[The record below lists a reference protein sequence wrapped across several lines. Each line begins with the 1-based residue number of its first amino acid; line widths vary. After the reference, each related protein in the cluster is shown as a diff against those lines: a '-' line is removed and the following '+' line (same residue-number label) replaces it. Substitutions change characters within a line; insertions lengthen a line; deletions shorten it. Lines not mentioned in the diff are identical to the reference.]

1 MKNSDLSITDSFWN
15 FIEANVPNYHEREDV
30 LHQGELQL
38 FIDGHESTVQ
48 GITREEA
55 FLLRDKILYGLF
67 AEAIATFTA
76 RHPVEFPGNVSLRDY
91 SETLVDIAYEVGRR
105 QYRLSSNSR
114 ETVRTIIGWADEF
127 PPTREYGLEHHR
139 IP

>member
-55 FLLRDKILYGLF
+55 FLLRDQN
-67 AEAIATFTA
+67 
-76 RHPVEFPGNVSLRDY
+76 PVRPFCRSYRNFY
-91 SETLVDIAYEVGRR
+91 SQAPRR
-105 QYRLSSNSR
+105 ISGQCLL
-114 ETVRTIIGWADEF
+114 A
-127 PPTREYGLEHHR
+127 
-139 IP
+139 

>member
-55 FLLRDKILYGLF
+55 FCCVTKSCTAFLPKLSQLLQ
-67 AEAIATFTA
+67 
-76 RHPVEFPGNVSLRDY
+76 PG
-91 SETLVDIAYEVGRR
+91 T
-105 QYRLSSNSR
+105 
-114 ETVRTIIGWADEF
+114 
-127 PPTREYGLEHHR
+127 P
-139 IP
+139 

>member
-55 FLLRDKILYGLF
+55 FLLRDKILRPFYRSYL
-67 AEAIATFTA
+67 ATFTA
-76 RHPVEFPGNVSLRDY
+76 S
-91 SETLVDIAYEVGRR
+91 TRR
-105 QYRLSSNSR
+105 ISGQCLL
-114 ETVRTIIGWADEF
+114 A
-127 PPTREYGLEHHR
+127 
-139 IP
+139 

>member
-91 SETLVDIAYEVGRR
+91 S
-105 QYRLSSNSR
+105 
-114 ETVRTIIGWADEF
+114 
-127 PPTREYGLEHHR
+127 
-139 IP
+139 